1 MQKFTVRAAHRPTP
15 TGSLWRDKREI
26 EAEDFD
32 AAFMQ
37 VGRRY
42 ATGVYFKIDGGSI
55 MRVNMKGCQPYAAM
69 EPIPEE
75 IIKAL
80 NEL

>member
-15 TGSLWRDKREI
+15 SWNLWKDKREI

-32 AAFMQ
+32 AAFSK
-37 VGRRY
+37 VGRTY

-55 MRVNMKGCQPYAAM
+55 MRANMKGCAPYPAM